1 MQEWVRT
8 NGIHSLGDLSRDVI
22 CHDVRAC
29 HLSGVEAARRKQPI
43 MTMYQDKWEQSIV
56 SKRKQQII
64 GHSEGS
70 LINSWDAP
78 P

>member
-1 MQEWVRT
+1 
-8 NGIHSLGDLSRDVI
+8 
-22 CHDVRAC
+22 
-29 HLSGVEAARRKQPI
+29 

-78 P
+78 PQTVYVFEKNRDKGQT